1 MNARKLFKAMLF
13 FLILSVISLPLFS
26 QDKQDYEN
34 FLEFSL
40 SIGSATDADLIFNDN
55 AQLYIDSSYLM
66 SAHLAYFFNR
76 FAAIEVSFINRFDKA
91 YYVPDKS
98 LSIDPSN
105 YIREN
110 FFNYHLNMGLLFNF
124 GDLVH
129 VPFVTAGVGITS
141 LEFSDA
147 FSVADCNNRFTI
159 FGAAGYKYYL
169 SENLAARV
177 QITMEIFDYENL
189 NHQNEFFSNML
200 ISAGLTF
207 RIK

>member
-1 MNARKLFKAMLF
+1 MNARKLFKAMFF

-26 QDKQDYEN
+26 QDEQDYEN
-34 FLEFSL
+34 FLELSL

-55 AQLYIDSSYLM
+55 SQLYIDSSYSM
-66 SAHLAYFFNR
+66 SANLAYFFNR
-76 FAAIEVSFINRFDKA
+76 FAAVEVSFINRFDKA

-129 VPFVTAGVGITS
+129 VPFVTAGVGLTS

-147 FSVADCNNRFTI
+147 FSVADCNNRFTF

-169 SENLAARV
+169 SENFAARV
-177 QITMEIFDYENL
+177 QITMEFFDYENL
-189 NHQNEFFSNML
+189 NHQNEFFTNLL